1 MSSFLPNHLFTT
13 SGSLVD
19 LLDKRL
25 LVILRD
31 GRKILGFLRSYDQY
45 ANLVLQN
52 SVERI
57 YVKDAYG
64 DIQRGVFVIRGEN
77 VVLLGEIDTI
87 KDDEQPLQELP
98 YDQVLRIQQAEAEAR
113 QQKEKVKNQL
123 LHNQGFS
130 VDFLETDLY

>member
-45 ANLVLQN
+45 ANLVLQD

-77 VVLLGEIDTI
+77 VVLLGEIDNI

>member
-45 ANLVLQN
+45 
-52 SVERI
+52 ERI
-57 YVKDAYG
+57 YVKDVYG

-77 VVLLGEIDTI
+77 VVLLGEIDNI
-87 KDDEQPLQELP
+87 KDDEQPLQQLP
-98 YDQVLRIQQAEAEAR
+98 YDQVLRMQQEEAEAR